1 LAEVGTPLFTGLA
14 LLQNCP
20 LNVQLTSL
28 QLPHGLAGQFPLV
41 GTAYIPAQD
50 VEIAM
55 ASDCRSQV
63 LGTTRLNKSH
73 CRRGSQAMRDVAT
86 LTNPAQHYFDFFAQ
100 ALRRGKRLA
109 P

>member
-1 LAEVGTPLFTGLA
+1 MRFGRGWHPFVHGFGTFAELSPE
-14 LLQNCP
+14 CP
-20 LNVQLTSL
+20 IN
-28 QLPHGLAGQFPLV
+28 FPPASAWL
-41 GTAYIPAQD
+41 GGPIPAQD

-100 ALRRGKRLA
+100 ALRRGNRLA